1 MLQRGGFGS
10 EKAITVSNLRVA
22 WSKRIR
28 AEPGSPCWD
37 ALPILQKPE
46 RSEMGERC
54 RLPSPPKAHLPA
66 SAVSGTRS
74 GHSPKKSCMH
84 RAACHAQLRHAL
96 GSLHLQ
102 PSSYSGSRDAVV
114 QPQCLLL
121 AVRDTHWSHWG
132 SMQACWT
139 EAASRT
145 GGQAACTH
153 CECPTAF

>member
-74 GHSPKKSCMH
+74 GHSPKKSCML
-84 RAACHAQLRHAL
+84 RAQGCMPCPAQTCPGLPAPPAQLLQWEQGCSGATPVPPTGSEGHPLVPLGQHASVL
-96 GSLHLQ
+96 DRSSQQNRRAGRLHPL
-102 PSSYSGSRDAVV
+102 
-114 QPQCLLL
+114 
-121 AVRDTHWSHWG
+121 
-132 SMQACWT
+132 
-139 EAASRT
+139 
-145 GGQAACTH
+145 
-153 CECPTAF
+153 